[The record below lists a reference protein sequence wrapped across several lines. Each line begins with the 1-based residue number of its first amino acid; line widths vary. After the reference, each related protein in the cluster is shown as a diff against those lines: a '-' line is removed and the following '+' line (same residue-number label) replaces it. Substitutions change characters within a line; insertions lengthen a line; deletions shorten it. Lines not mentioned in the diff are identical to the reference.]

1 MEQESFGNS
10 IPKVTQMANNQF
22 IIKTDEFRAFQSY
35 NSIIAIEYFNGQIVL
50 DEDTWD
56 YSKTTG
62 KYRGQFLNEG
72 IQETRKKIER
82 GEYVLAK
89 LN

>member
-1 MEQESFGNS
+1 MEQESFGEV
-10 IPKVTQMANNQF
+10 IPKVTQLANNQF
-22 IIKTDEFRAFQSY
+22 IIKTEEFRVFQSY
-35 NSIIAIEYFNGQIVL
+35 NSIIAIKYFNGQVVL
-50 DEDTWD
+50 DENTWD
-56 YSKTTG
+56 YSRTTG